1 MEGIRLPVGRHA
13 RVRMRKFREAVQ
25 IIHKMW
31 TEDYPTFDGTYYS
44 IDKPINEPKN
54 SGKGKVPLWIGG
66 GGEQVT
72 LKLVAKYADACNV
85 GGGNPEVV
93 RQKLEILKGH
103 CETVGRDY
111 AEIVKSTSI
120 EPLVILD
127 KGADP
132 TPALEQY
139 RGNQSLED
147 FRQRALIGEPDQ
159 IAERLRGLGEAGATY
174 IIIYIPRVAYD
185 PSQINRLAQDV
196 LPQVNQ

>member
-1 MEGIRLPVGRHA
+1 M
-13 RVRMRKFREAVQ
+13 
-25 IIHKMW
+25 
-31 TEDYPTFDGTYYS
+31 
-44 IDKPINEPKN
+44 
-54 SGKGKVPLWIGG
+54 
-66 GGEQVT
+66 
-72 LKLVAKYADACNV
+72 
-85 GGGNPEVV
+85 
-93 RQKLEILKGH
+93 
-103 CETVGRDY
+103 
-111 AEIVKSTSI
+111 KSTSI

-196 LPQVNQ
+196 LPLVNQ